1 MIRVNPNAM
10 PDLLLDLNQT
20 QQQQNNDLLELSTG
34 RRVNQPSD
42 DPAAAAEIVQNH
54 DQASQVDSFNQ
65 SLSSING
72 QFQTADSTLNSVETA
87 LQRAITLGVQA
98 ANEGTLSDADRG
110 AIASELQGIKT
121 QLVGLANTSY
131 QGRFIFSGTAQTQPF
146 VLDDNSPSGVTYAGN
161 SDVNSVTVGNGYQ
174 LQTNVPGEQLFSA
187 PNGDMFQSMTD
198 LINAVQS
205 NNGIDSAI
213 TEVRGAFDNVTQQ
226 RVFYGNNMDQVTSQ
240 ETYLNNVQVQLSSQ
254 ENTIAGADIASV
266 SSDLVQTENSRQAAL
281 QAIGL
286 RPPVSLF
293 DFLQ

>member
-1 MIRVNPNAM
+1 MIRVNPNSM

-20 QQQQNNDLLELSTG
+20 QQQQNNDLLELATG
-34 RRVNQPSD
+34 RRINQPSD
-42 DPAAAAEIVQNH
+42 GPAAAAEIVQNH

-98 ANEGTLSDADRG
+98 ANDGTLSDADRE

-121 QLVGLANTSY
+121 QLVSLANTSY

-146 VLDDNSPSGVTYAGN
+146 VLDENSPSGVTYAGN
-161 SDVNSVTVGNGYQ
+161 ANVNSVTVGNGYQ
-174 LQTNVPGEQLFSA
+174 MQTNLPGEQVFNA
-187 PNGDMFQSMTD
+187 PNGDMFQSMAD
-198 LINAVQS
+198 LTNAVLTD
-205 NNGIDSAI
+205 NGIDSAI

-226 RVFYGNNMDQVTSQ
+226 RVFYGNNMNQVTSQ
-240 ETYLNNVQVQLSSQ
+240 EAYLNNVKVQLSSQ

-266 SSDLVQTENSRQAAL
+266 ASDLVQTENSRQAAL
-281 QAIGL
+281 QAVGL
-286 RPPVSLF
+286 RPPTSLF

>member
-1 MIRVNPNAM
+1 MIRVNPNSM

-34 RRVNQPSD
+34 RRINQPSD
-42 DPAAAAEIVQNH
+42 GPAAAAQIVQNH

-98 ANEGTLSDADRG
+98 ANDGTLSDADRG

-121 QLVGLANTSY
+121 QLVSLANTSY

-146 VLDDNSPSGVTYAGN
+146 VPDENSPSGVTYAGN
-161 SDVNSVTVGNGYQ
+161 TNVNSVTVGNGYQ
-174 LQTNVPGEQLFSA
+174 MQTNLPGEQVFNA
-187 PNGDMFQSMTD
+187 PNGDMFQSIAD
-198 LINAVQS
+198 LTNAVLTD
-205 NNGIDSAI
+205 NGIDSAI

-226 RVFYGNNMDQVTSQ
+226 RVFYGNNMNQVTSQ
-240 ETYLNNVQVQLSSQ
+240 EAYLNNVKVQLSSQ

-266 SSDLVQTENSRQAAL
+266 ASDLVQTENSRQAAL
-281 QAIGL
+281 QAVGL
-286 RPPVSLF
+286 RPPTSLF

>member
-1 MIRVNPNAM
+1 MIRVNPNSM

-20 QQQQNNDLLELSTG
+20 QQQQNHDLLELATG
-34 RRVNQPSD
+34 RRINQPSD
-42 DPAAAAEIVQNH
+42 GPAAAAQIVQNH
-54 DQASQVDSFNQ
+54 DEASQVDSFNQ

-98 ANEGTLSDADRG
+98 ANDGTLSDADRG

-121 QLVGLANTSY
+121 QLVSLANTSY
-131 QGRFIFSGTAQTQPF
+131 QGRFIFSGTMQTQPF
-146 VLDDNSPSGVTYAGN
+146 VLDENSPSGVTYAGN
-161 SDVNSVTVGNGYQ
+161 ANVNSVTVGNGYQ
-174 LQTNVPGEQLFSA
+174 MQTNLPGEQVFNA
-187 PNGDMFQSMTD
+187 PHGDMFQSIAD
-198 LINAVQS
+198 LTNAVLTD
-205 NNGIDSAI
+205 NGIASAI

-226 RVFYGNNMDQVTSQ
+226 RVFYGNNMNQVTSQ
-240 ETYLNNVQVQLSSQ
+240 EAYLNNVKVQLSSQ

-266 SSDLVQTENSRQAAL
+266 ASDLVQTENSRQTAL

-286 RPPVSLF
+286 RPPTSLF